1 MPPSAPDAEQV
12 QSGPAPAEASEPE
25 GISSSMSSSI
35 MSSSISPSSISSSS
49 SSPLLNI
56 FLRINTSGPR
66 LDAASTH
73 DFLTLRDLYVVRAVC
88 RPVRAALT
96 NVEYNRCRDGRD
108 YLVPFPAYP
117 GTLTTPSDRQAGAGL
132 FSHQL
137 ASLQA
142 MHRAENAN
150 TEFGAL
156 RGGILGDAPG
166 LGKTITMLAHIA
178 STAGCVPV
186 QPAEFF
192 DEDSIDEHWQ
202 MMRLNPVFRME
213 ILRAMKPLR
222 DWAQASSCSQLYS
235 QLERYVSP
243 PYEDDRL
250 PTLRSFERHVRRT
263 LAPHVPFDLLE
274 LFRRNVNAFK
284 AGLDKHNRRFFAS
297 DKGQRVV
304 FERNLIPCSS
314 TLIVV
319 PDALLEHWAEQMR
332 RHLQLEVFA
341 DGGLGGG
348 EGGGTGSDNGDANA
362 NNNRTCAACHELKPK
377 AEFSK
382 TQLRTKPDGKRR
394 CKDCVQNGSSSKSG
408 NGTGATSL
416 AHGVVYIDGVGDLSE
431 ARFPLNHHGGQLPSA
446 YHLMSHM
453 VVVVPFPRI
462 QDQFRTRKRRRCD
475 GNGADYVIEMESFK
489 NSPLLQLRWQRV
501 VCDEGHELGA
511 SPAGSEVTQF
521 INLIASERRWVLSGT
536 PTTGDEDNKEFTK
549 SGLLQFQRLLLFL
562 RHPEYGIVPTPDALN
577 GDSSNGGRNTG
588 SRDSSGRKAKQQ
600 NKDSAK
606 LAWDTTVMTP
616 FLGKQEAGRQELYR
630 IMNQCMVMH
639 KKEDI
644 NLPRPVFKQ
653 GEVEVPVPLDV
664 QCDIVEA
671 VCSSKRDVD
680 YYLDVLHR
688 MKVEVGRR
696 GADLTYKLQMTLSSP
711 NAGKDL
717 FDLMFAEYM
726 ATDDY
731 QMMVDEAQ
739 ATYISDTVRQ
749 ERRQLEARGGAI
761 ENVLGAPITLATND
775 DSLSDPSNDRRPV
788 KAVIYSESHTNLLS
802 VAEFLYERFPRENLA
817 ELCEGRIAEMTYELS
832 RFRNNYKEGK
842 HCPICNCW
850 NEFKGKNLTS
860 CHNRLLEVEDAEGRI
875 FLIEPERILRAVSVE
890 EYNAWSL
897 DRQAEMVGNTLMNFR
912 LPGTE
917 ADKFSKYGLSPK
929 YWRVDDGL
937 IIDARDPHPLLPR
950 RWNQKQ
956 WEQYGS
962 QQCMELFVRDLG
974 QGRDNYFGPLPE
986 YENEGDA
993 LNVIVKIRKWSKC
1006 GTFHGTNRWYTGPT
1020 LVDTEIETIKE
1031 DVFMMLLDASL
1042 ATGLD
1047 LSFVTHLF
1055 LLEPIDDAALLEQ
1068 VTSRA
1073 HRLGCTGPVVV
1084 ETVNVWQGKHEESTK
1099 AVAKQLAASIVE
1111 EENRRTSTAV
1121 CEHCYRSFESM
1132 EKAENHEHKCE
1143 RNPDSSAEVDPF
1155 HLSSV
1160 YRDICPPPPMA
1171 IGDTRGRKMAGL
1183 ADEDNNEG
1191 TI

>member
-1 MPPSAPDAEQV
+1 ME
-12 QSGPAPAEASEPE
+12 SGPAPAEASEPE

-35 MSSSISPSSISSSS
+35 SSSSS
-49 SSPLLNI
+49 SSPLLNV

-73 DFLTLRDLYVVRAVC
+73 DFLTLRDLYVVRTVC

-96 NVEYNRCRDGRD
+96 TVEYNRCRDGRD

-142 MHRAENAN
+142 MHRAENAY

-166 LGKTITMLAHIA
+166 LGKTITLLAHIA

-202 MMRLNPVFRME
+202 LMRLNPVFRME
-213 ILRAMKPLR
+213 ILKSMKPLR
-222 DWAQASSCSQLYS
+222 DWVAARSRYPAHISHLYS

-250 PTLRSFERHVRRT
+250 PTLPSFERHVRRT

-284 AGLDKHNRRFFAS
+284 AGLDKRNRRFFAS

-304 FERNLIPCSS
+304 FERNLMPCSS

-348 EGGGTGSDNGDANA
+348 GGGTGSDRGGTNTN
-362 NNNRTCAACHELKPK
+362 
-377 AEFSK
+377 
-382 TQLRTKPDGKRR
+382 
-394 CKDCVQNGSSSKSG
+394 G
-408 NGTGATSL
+408 NGNGNGATSL

-431 ARFPLNHHGGQLPSA
+431 ARFPLNQHGGQLPSA

-453 VVVVPFPRI
+453 VVVVPFSRI
-462 QDQFRTRKRRRCD
+462 QDQFRTRKRRRYD
-475 GNGADYVIEMESFK
+475 GNDHGGGGGDNDVVEMESFK
-489 NSPLLQLRWQRV
+489 NSPLLQLRWFRL

-511 SPAGSEVTQF
+511 SPTGSEVTQF

-536 PTTGDEDNKEFTK
+536 PTTGDEDKKKFTEL
-549 SGLLQFQRLLLFL
+549 GLLQFQRLLLFL
-562 RHPEYGIVPTPDALN
+562 RHPQFGIVPTPDALN
-577 GDSSNGGRNTG
+577 GISANGGRNTG
-588 SRDSSGRKAKQQ
+588 SRDSSGRKAKQK

-606 LAWDTTVMTP
+606 LAWDATVMTP
-616 FLGKQEAGRQELYR
+616 FLGKEEAGREELYR

-639 KKEDI
+639 KKESI
-644 NLPRPVFKQ
+644 NLPKPIFKQ

-671 VCSSKRDVD
+671 ACSSKRSVVE
-680 YYLDVLHR
+680 YLDVLDR
-688 MKVEVGRR
+688 MGVEVDRR
-696 GADLTYKLQMTLSSP
+696 GADLTYKLQITLGSP
-711 NAGKDL
+711 NTDKEL
-717 FDLMFAEYM
+717 FHLLFAEYM

-739 ATYISDTVRQ
+739 ATYIADTVKQ

-775 DSLSDPSNDRRPV
+775 DSLSDPSNDRRPI

-850 NEFKGKNLTS
+850 NEFKGRNLTS
-860 CHNRLLEVEDAEGRI
+860 CHNRLLEVEDAEGRF

-890 EYNAWSL
+890 EYNTWSL

-986 YENEGDA
+986 YDEGDA

-1006 GTFHGTNRWYTGPT
+1006 GTFHGTSRWYTGPT
-1020 LVDTEIETIKE
+1020 LVDTEIETVKE

-1068 VTSRA
+1068 ITSRA
-1073 HRLGCTGPVVV
+1073 HRLGCTGPVIV
-1084 ETVNVWQGKHEESTK
+1084 ETVNVWQGKLEESTK
-1099 AVAKQLAASIVE
+1099 AVAKQLAASIVKEE

-1132 EKAENHEHKCE
+1132 EKAEAHEAKCE

-1160 YRDICPPPPMA
+1160 YRDIRPPPPMTA
-1171 IGDTRGRKMAGL
+1171 GDTRGRKVGRAG
-1183 ADEDNNEG
+1183 G
-1191 TI
+1191 